1 MEKRKKGHKEEDDGQ
16 PLFDL
21 KKDPRKL
28 EVPSLTNSITVVS
41 LMT

>member
-1 MEKRKKGHKEEDDGQ
+1 MEKKKKGHKEEDDGQ

-28 EVPSLTNSITVVS
+28 EVKNYITVIAFS
-41 LMT
+41 